1 MPDEQHTSDVRTVI
15 RQSERD
21 VLYLLTEPGDSQPL
35 WSIEDLAREMEDVC
49 VIDAVISLHRSG
61 LIHRT
66 SDGFIFATRAAVRQI
81 QIVGRCD

>member
-1 MPDEQHTSDVRTVI
+1 
-15 RQSERD
+15 
-21 VLYLLTEPGDSQPL
+21 
-35 WSIEDLAREMEDVC
+35 